1 MKYPPEVYQLA
12 SRDHLYQYQQTTSW
26 TAVQQASWPI
36 HELLEQQA
44 AQQITQDFVRHVLG
58 SQVIT
63 QRETPQGLETTFAAV
78 CLSWPVYLE
87 VLYRAFVE
95 GQSAGMRRSTSID
108 PWVKQNGGVV

>member
-1 MKYPPEVYQLA
+1 MKYPQEVYQLA

-26 TAVQQASWPI
+26 IAVQQASWPI

-44 AQQITQDFVRHVLG
+44 AQQITQDFVRHVRG

-63 QRETPQGLETTFAAV
+63 QRETPQGLQSEFAAV

-95 GQSAGMRRSTSID
+95 GQSAGMRHSTSID